1 MSCFDALLGGLPMST
16 AALLLVLF
24 SSSVELI
31 GAKSVQPVN
40 ATIARL
46 TINRW
51 RMQDLSRARTQ
62 KGFGGL

>member
-24 SSSVELI
+24 SSVELI